1 MLLYF
6 QKYNPKKSE
15 CFRRLLMM
23 EGQERDTEDNQHVHD
38 DLQANHL
45 GENF

>member
-1 MLLYF
+1 
-6 QKYNPKKSE
+6 
-15 CFRRLLMM
+15 MM

-45 GENF
+45 GEKFLKQRL